1 MKTSSA
7 KQKGRLLQ
15 QLIAKK
21 VQKVFNLQPD
31 DVRSTPMGCSGSD
44 IMMSPLA
51 KSKFPFDVEA
61 KNQEK
66 VSIWKAY
73 EQSAVRADPELT
85 PLLIIKRNRTKPL
98 VVLDFED
105 FMNLVGNKHENN

>member
-15 QLIAKK
+15 QLVAKK
-21 VQKVFNLQPD
+21 VQAAFGLEPD

-44 IMMSPLA
+44 LTMSPVA
-51 KSKFPFDVEA
+51 KKKFPFDVEC

-66 VSIWKAY
+66 VNVWASY
-73 EQSAVRADPELT
+73 EQSKVRSTLT

-98 VVLDFED
+98 VVLDLDD
-105 FMNLVGNKHENN
+105 FIGILNENNKK

>member
-7 KQKGRLLQ
+7 KQKGRKLQ
-15 QLIAKK
+15 QLIAKRI
-21 VQKVFNLQPD
+21 QEVFDLQPD

-44 IMMSPLA
+44 VMMSPLA

-73 EQSAVRADPELT
+73 EQSAVRSEKGLT
-85 PLLIIKRNRTKPL
+85 PLLVIKRNRTKPL

-105 FMNLVGNKHENN
+105 FLSLCDKKL